1 MTNKTTMLEKIQQT
15 ADFLR
20 TKVADMPKIAVILGT
35 GLGSLAD
42 MIEDKIVIPYSEIP
56 NFPVST
62 VEGHSG
68 NFIFGN
74 LAGKRVMAMQ
84 GRFHYYEGYD
94 MKTVTFPVRVMRAL
108 GVETLIVS
116 NAAGGMNKEFQ
127 VGDVMIITDHIN
139 LFPENPLRGKNYKE
153 LGDRFP
159 AMTEAYSHR
168 LVKLADEI
176 GAEKGIRLM
185 QGVYVGTTG
194 PTFETPAEYEY
205 FRVIGGDAVGMSTVP
220 EVIVARH
227 TGIEV
232 FGVSVIT
239 DLGVEGIVEEVSHEE
254 VQKAAQAAQPK
265 MMEIMT
271 ELVNRFE
278 E

>member
-1 MTNKTTMLEKIQQT
+1 MLDKINQT
-15 ADFLR
+15 AEYIR
-20 TKVADMPKIAVILGT
+20 SRVSDMPKTAIILGT
-35 GLGSLAD
+35 GLGALVD
-42 MIEDKIVIPYSEIP
+42 HIEDKQYIPYKEIP

-68 NFIFGN
+68 NLIFGKLGN
-74 LAGKRVMAMQ
+74 KRVMAMQ

-94 MKTVTFPVRVMRAL
+94 MKQVTFPIRVMKAL
-108 GVETLIVS
+108 GIKTLFVS
-116 NAAGGMNKEFQ
+116 N
-127 VGDVMIITDHIN
+127 H
-139 LFPENPLRGKNYKE
+139 GKNYDE
-153 LGDRFP
+153 LGPRFP
-159 AMTEAYSHR
+159 DMSEAYSRR
-168 LVKLADEI
+168 LVKQAMEI
-176 GAEKGIRLM
+176 AVEKGIRVM
-185 QGVYVGTTG
+185 HGVYVGTQG
-194 PTFETPAEYEY
+194 PTFETPAEYRY
-205 FRVIGGDAVGMSTVP
+205 FHIIGGDAVGMSTVP

-227 TGIEV
+227 AGIEV

-239 DLGVEGIVEEVSHEE
+239 DLGVEGVVEEVSHEE